1 MAPVQASPEPLPIL
15 LLAEVDSTQA
25 FLKRQPH
32 LGFCAVV
39 ADSQT
44 GGHGRQGSRWE
55 SLPGAGLWLSA
66 ALPIP
71 ADVSPGLVLQR
82 AMAAVAGVLDPEH
95 RILGLKWPNDLVA
108 WHGGHL
114 VKVGGILGEQGGGRL
129 LLGLGVNL
137 RSAPVLPER
146 AIPPACLLDLGLAVP
161 DVEAL
166 ARAIMFVW
174 SNLANESQVPFRWPE
189 AGDPLRWEEG
199 QGTCLGWEA
208 DGRLR
213 VTTARGVLRLSSGEL
228 QGLRGPRESP
238 LP

>member
-1 MAPVQASPEPLPIL
+1 MAPAQASPEPLPIL

-32 LGFCAVV
+32 LGYCAVV
-39 ADSQT
+39 AHTQT
-44 GGHGRQGSRWE
+44 GGHGRQGNRWE
-55 SLPGAGLWLSA
+55 SLPGAGLWMSA

-71 ADVSPGLVLQR
+71 VEVSPGLVLQR
-82 AMAAVAGVLDPEH
+82 AMAAAAGVLDPE
-95 RILGLKWPNDLVA
+95 RRVLGLKWPNDLVA
-108 WHGGHL
+108 WKDGRL

-146 AIPPACLLDLGLAVP
+146 AIPPACLLELGLEVP
-161 DVEAL
+161 GIEAL
-166 ARAIMFVW
+166 AKSILHVW
-174 SNLANESQVPFRWPE
+174 NKLSEEPQVLFRWPE

-213 VTTARGVLRLSSGEL
+213 VTTARGVVRLSSGEV
-228 QGLRGPRESP
+228 QGLRGPSGSP

>member
-1 MAPVQASPEPLPIL
+1 PAQASPEPLPIL

-32 LGFCAVV
+32 LGYCAVV
-39 ADSQT
+39 AHTQT
-44 GGHGRQGSRWE
+44 GGHGRQGNRWE
-55 SLPGAGLWLSA
+55 SLPGAGLWMSA

-71 ADVSPGLVLQR
+71 VEVSPGLVLQR
-82 AMAAVAGVLDPEH
+82 AMAAAAGVLDPEL
-95 RILGLKWPNDLVA
+95 RLLGLKWPNDLVA
-108 WHGGHL
+108 WKDGRL

-146 AIPPACLLDLGLAVP
+146 AIPPACLLELGLEVP
-161 DVEAL
+161 GIEAL
-166 ARAIMFVW
+166 AKSILHAW
-174 SNLANESQVPFRWPE
+174 NKLSEEPQVLFRWPE

-199 QGTCLGWEA
+199 QGTCLGLEA

-213 VTTARGVLRLSSGEL
+213 VTTARGVVRLSSGEV
-228 QGLRGPRESP
+228 QGLRGPSGSP

>member
-1 MAPVQASPEPLPIL
+1 MAPAQASPEPLPIL

-32 LGFCAVV
+32 LGYCAVV
-39 ADSQT
+39 AHTQT
-44 GGHGRQGSRWE
+44 GGQGRQGNRWE
-55 SLPGAGLWLSA
+55 SLPGAGLWMSA

-71 ADVSPGLVLQR
+71 VEVSPGLVLQR
-82 AMAAVAGVLDPEH
+82 AMAAAAGVLDPE
-95 RILGLKWPNDLVA
+95 RRVLGLKWPNDLVA
-108 WHGGHL
+108 WKDGRL

-146 AIPPACLLDLGLAVP
+146 AIPPACLLELGLEVP
-161 DVEAL
+161 DMEAL
-166 ARAIMFVW
+166 AKSILHAW
-174 SNLANESQVPFRWPE
+174 SRLSEEPQVLFRWPK

-213 VTTARGVLRLSSGEL
+213 VTTAKGVVRLSSGEV
-228 QGLRGPRESP
+228 QGLRGPRGSP